1 MATAGLWILP
11 RQWSETRQEDPEG
24 RVSRR
29 ECKRKEDMVAKREE
43 DGEKTPEVNHGK
55 VVQRQWVVNRVNPH
69 RGDGFNSGLRSLYS
83 GL

>member
-1 MATAGLWILP
+1 MAGLWVPP
-11 RQWSETRQEDPEG
+11 RQWSKTRQEDPEG

-29 ECKRKEDMVAKREE
+29 ECKRKEDTVAKREE

-55 VVQRQWVVNRVNPH
+55 VVQRQWVVNRVKPH

>member
-1 MATAGLWILP
+1 
-11 RQWSETRQEDPEG
+11 
-24 RVSRR
+24 
-29 ECKRKEDMVAKREE
+29 MVAKREE

>member
-1 MATAGLWILP
+1 M
-11 RQWSETRQEDPEG
+11 
-24 RVSRR
+24 SRR
-29 ECKRKEDMVAKREE
+29 ECERKEDMVAKREE